1 MATVN
6 PAATTSTAASAP
18 SVTKAAS
25 TGFGDNLN
33 SFLNLLTTQLKNQD
47 PLSPLDTNQFTQQLV
62 SFSQVEQAIKTN
74 DKLANMVTLLSASQL
89 VDTLPLVGK
98 TVEID
103 SASTGL
109 QGGEATF
116 SYRLPATAS
125 QTNLTVTDAAGTIVY
140 TAAGNTALGTH
151 QFVWDGTDKNGKAV
165 PDGVYKLEVGAARLD
180 GTIMTVPVTAIGRV
194 DGVTQ
199 KDGVANLSIGQFQ
212 VPTTKL
218 VGVRNN

>member
-18 SVTKAAS
+18 SVSKAAS

-74 DKLANMVTLLSASQL
+74 DKLASMVSLLSASQL

-103 SASTGL
+103 SASSGL
-109 QGGEATF
+109 QGGKATF
-116 SYRLPATAS
+116 SYTLPATAS
-125 QTNLTVTDAAGTIVY
+125 KTNLTVTDAAGTIVY
-140 TAAGNTALGTH
+140 TATGDTALGKH

-165 PDGVYKLEVGAARLD
+165 ADGVYKLEVGAARLD
-180 GTIMTVPVTAIGRV
+180 GTIMTVPVTAIGKV

-212 VPTTKL
+212 IPTTKL